1 MRDAIADRNVLGSS
15 NPSLHRLVL
24 TFDVFFTVIF
34 TTELFLRVLVMQ
46 QLFCLS
52 PDWYWNGF
60 DTLIVIAALV
70 EVALTSYSF
79 EINYIRVLRLCRV
92 IRALRVA
99 RLIPL
104 FGKLQALIN
113 AFLSSLASLVWAM
126 AVLVFLMFLFAIIFM
141 QGATQ
146 YIDQAETGDAN
157 VEFLKT
163 FFGSMTMTLLSLF
176 MSVTSGLSWWEIER
190 VFLEIHP
197 VYGMLYVVYI
207 ATMVLSLLNI
217 VTGICVNNALEMAQ
231 QDRDFM
237 MKQELDRKA
246 AYVGCLEGVFHKLDQ
261 DASGRISFEDFIQH
275 LERQEVS
282 ALFSVLGIEVS
293 DAIAFFEALDV
304 DGSHELEIDEFVVG
318 CLNLRGNVR
327 NVDMSTLLRENKRL
341 MQCIGKTAKR
351 TETQL
356 QDIICRLP
364 YCDQRKS
371 ISSFGATSRTT
382 NRMNSH
388 LTESQSDTSD
398 DFLSGEIATI

>member
-1 MRDAIADRNVLGSS
+1 
-15 NPSLHRLVL
+15 
-24 TFDVFFTVIF
+24 
-34 TTELFLRVLVMQ
+34 
-46 QLFCLS
+46 
-52 PDWYWNGF
+52 
-60 DTLIVIAALV
+60 
-70 EVALTSYSF
+70 
-79 EINYIRVLRLCRV
+79 
-92 IRALRVA
+92 
-99 RLIPL
+99 
-104 FGKLQALIN
+104 
-113 AFLSSLASLVWAM
+113 
-126 AVLVFLMFLFAIIFM
+126 MFLFAVIFM

-146 YIDQAETGDAN
+146 YIDQAESSDAN
-157 VEFLKT
+157 VEFLET
-163 FFGSMTMTLLSLF
+163 YFGSMWMTFLSLF
-176 MSVTSGLSWWEIER
+176 MSVTSGLSWWEVER
-190 VFLEIHP
+190 VLLEIHP
-197 VYGMLYVVYI
+197 VYGLLFVVYI

-231 QDRDFM
+231 LDRDLM
-237 MKQELDRKA
+237 MKFELDRKA
-246 AYVGCLEGVFHKLDQ
+246 AYVGCLEKVFRELDQ
-261 DASGRISFEDFIQH
+261 DHSGKISFDQFVQH

-293 DAIAFFEALDV
+293 DAISFFEALDV
-304 DGSHELEIDEFVVG
+304 DGSHELEIDEFVMG

-327 NVDMSTLLRENKRL
+327 NVDMNTLLRENKRL
-341 MQCIGKTAKR
+341 MQRIGKTAKR